1 MTQTSTRPYWRVV
14 GLTASLLVAVLAAA
28 TAEPIWI
35 SGVLAGVLLMTA
47 AVAIAT
53 DGLVAAC
60 VGLLGSVSCL
70 VVMHALGSSELTSSP
85 AAFAIVGG
93 ATAAGMFGGSVGSIV
108 RGAARHPAN
117 WHESVPMAGSLG
129 LLHPS
134 LGELRLGEEVTRAR
148 HAGRPLSIMR
158 VRMQL
163 WGETLDPADRDRVLR
178 VLGRAFETT
187 LEFIHIPFAYS
198 EFDLVAILPEAEAV
212 DAWEVGGRLASA
224 LGRGYVL
231 IGPRRIRR
239 PFYDF
244 AATTTTFATYGRDG
258 ESADAL
264 LAATLAQP
272 GTSAPRNA
280 ERRVL
285 VVALPQPPV
294 IPSRP
299 AVVAS
304 QPAVVPSQSAV
315 VPSQPN
321 VIPWRPTVMPSQPT
335 LVPSLS
341 NDFID
346 ELVIEEL
353 VMQELQTT
361 VRELVAVNQ

>member
-14 GLTASLLVAVLAAA
+14 GLSASLLVAVLAAA
-28 TAEPIWI
+28 TAEPIGI
-35 SGVLAGVLLMTA
+35 SVVLAGVLLMTA

-60 VGLLGSVSCL
+60 VGLLGSVGCL

-85 AAFAIVGG
+85 AAFAVVGG

-108 RGAARHPAN
+108 RGASRHPAN

-134 LGELRLGEEVTRAR
+134 LGELRLSEEVARAR
-148 HAGRPLSIMR
+148 HTGRPLSIMR

-163 WGETLDPADRDRVLR
+163 ADDRLDPADRDRVLR

-198 EFDLVAILPEAEAV
+198 EFDLVAILPEAGAV

-231 IGPRRIRR
+231 IGPRRFRR

-244 AATTTTFATYGRDG
+244 AATSTTFATYGRDG
-258 ESADAL
+258 ESSDAL
-264 LAATLAQP
+264 LAATLAQAGSATP
-272 GTSAPRNA
+272 DSAETQARIAAAWQPMAAPR
-280 ERRVL
+280 RPTL
-285 VVALPQPPV
+285 V
-294 IPSRP
+294 PSP
-299 AVVAS
+299 
-304 QPAVVPSQSAV
+304 PAVVPSQTT
-315 VPSQPN
+315 
-321 VIPWRPTVMPSQPT
+321 VIPWRPTVAPSPPT
-335 LVPSLS
+335 VVPTVSAGFIE
-341 NDFID
+341 DFEIP
-346 ELVIEEL
+346 EPR
-353 VMQELQTT
+353 TT
-361 VRELVAVNQ
+361 VRELVAASQ